1 MLALAFMPLPG
12 VSQAASRTNVL
23 DEVEALLK
31 EHGVAYDTNALYEAA
46 ALGALRSIDAGARFL
61 SSNEVARMAG
71 GPGVMIAGQGAVLP
85 DAVARDETWELGIR
99 YLRLN
104 GIFTD
109 TGGIVTNALAQKT
122 NDAGHGLIFDLRGAG
137 GNDPAAVAIAAGAF
151 VSESTNLFRVEN
163 MRGGVLQAYACSNGF
178 RVEQPV
184 IVLIDSGTRQAA
196 EMLAAVL
203 YRQPGIVLLGSRSA
217 GDAFL
222 RETIRLG
229 PAGYVYI
236 ATRRMVPGDDL
247 EFAWS
252 GVTPHIEMDGGAV
265 VSDLPAMPAPDSIR
279 APQPVVMID
288 VDPEAVSEDP
298 EPEDL
303 DSERVRQQQRL
314 MNRVSLDATLGRA
327 VNILIGLQAL
337 GEDERDATDDL
348 NR

>member
-1 MLALAFMPLPG
+1 MLALVFMTFP
-12 VSQAASRTNVL
+12 AAAQFASNTNVL
-23 DEVEALLK
+23 DQVEALLK
-31 EHGVAYDTNALYEAA
+31 EHGMAYDTNALYEAA
-46 ALGALRSIDAGARFL
+46 ALGALRSIDADAFFL
-61 SSNEVARMAG
+61 SSNEVARMSGGAG
-71 GPGVMIAGQGAVLP
+71 ATIAGDGAVLP

-104 GIFTD
+104 GIFAD
-109 TGGIVTNALAQKT
+109 GGVAITNALAQQT

-137 GNDPAAVAIAAGAF
+137 GKDPAAVAIAAAAF

-163 MRGGVLQAYACSNGF
+163 MRGGILQTYACSNGS

-222 RETIRLG
+222 REAIRFG
-229 PAGYVYI
+229 PADYVYI
-236 ATRRMVPGDDL
+236 ATRRMVPGDNL

-252 GVTPHIEMDGGAV
+252 GVAPHIETEGGSG
-265 VSDLPAMPAPDSIR
+265 VSDLPTMPASAGPR
-279 APQPVVMID
+279 APQPIVVTD
-288 VDPEAVSEDP
+288 VDPEAVSDGP
-298 EPEDL
+298 ESEDL
-303 DSERVRQQQRL
+303 DSERGRQQQRL
-314 MNRVSLDATLGRA
+314 MRRVSLDATLGRA
-327 VNILIGLQAL
+327 VNILIGLRAL

-348 NR
+348 SP